1 MKKWLGM
8 NKVWVRDDKGQ
19 PVGQK
24 RQVIFKRISVLRPG
38 FHMHVFWFRIVNQEL
53 KKKKNTTSRIKE
65 TQPNQPFNISHLI
78 NSSKT
83 IYQKSSCITHKKFK

>member
-24 RQVIFKRISVLRPG
+24 RQVIFKSVTSRNSYACILVSNSKPR
-38 FHMHVFWFRIVNQEL
+38 VKE
-53 KKKKNTTSRIKE
+53 KKKKTTSRIKE

>member
-8 NKVWVRDDKGQ
+8 NIVWVRDDKGQ

-24 RQVIFKRISVLRPG
+24 RQVIFKRISVLHPG

-53 KKKKNTTSRIKE
+53 KKKKKKILYQELKKPS
-65 TQPNQPFNISHLI
+65 LI
-78 NSSKT
+78 NHLTSA
-83 IYQKSSCITHKKFK
+83 I